1 MSLERL
7 NECGVCCSLF
17 VSYPKYRDN
26 LDLALFNMTAEGD
39 NKSILKAPALNLM
52 VDALRRIGTSE
63 SRGRKALQAH
73 TLSLDMQVGLRF
85 CPINGLA
92 KLLETVDEAKAEFD
106 EAADEFIDNFDEHLQ
121 AARDRWREVVDMQ
134 TELTEDVR
142 EQLLIHGYDQ
152 LQINPPPRSRFV
164 MSMLTVELS
173 VPGQAS
179 LVNVD
184 AAEVGAAQEAA
195 DRVRRE
201 TSERMTSLSDTFVDS
216 CREELRERMTAFF
229 TDMNRVIR
237 AGKPINKRTMSRV
250 LEFIDT
256 TKRLN
261 FMDDASFTTM
271 LGRFETVCFP
281 DGIPDSGDEVDGVR
295 DEDTVNSVSASVA
308 DIVSLLAFDVRH
320 GHDDGSNMDELRDE
334 VSAPAAEES
343 GKQLDLDDC
352 LIIL

>member
-1 MSLERL
+1 MSLDRL

-26 LDLALFNMTAEGD
+26 LDLALFNMNADGD

-52 VDALRRIGTSE
+52 VDALRRVGTSE

-85 CPINGLA
+85 CPITGLA
-92 KLLETVDEAKAEFD
+92 KLLETVDEAKAEFSK
-106 EAADEFIDNFDEHLQ
+106 AADEFIDNFDEHLQ
-121 AARDRWREVVDMQ
+121 AARDRWQEVVDLQ
-134 TELTEDVR
+134 TELTDDVR
-142 EQLLIHGYDQ
+142 EQLLIYGYDQ

-173 VPGQAS
+173 VPGKPS
-179 LVNVD
+179 LANVD
-184 AAEVGAAQEAA
+184 AAEAGAAQAAA
-195 DRVRRE
+195 DRVREE
-201 TSERMTSLSDTFVDS
+201 TSKRMTSLSDTFVDS

-237 AGKPINKRTMSRV
+237 AGKPINRRTMSRV

-261 FMDDASFTTM
+261 FMNDTSFTTM
-271 LGRFETVCFP
+271 LERFELACFP
-281 DGIPDSGDEVDGVR
+281 DGLPASADAVDGVKS
-295 DEDTVNSVSASVA
+295 EETVNSVSSSVA
-308 DIVSLLAFDVRH
+308 DIVSMLAFDVHH
-320 GHDDGSNMDELRDE
+320 GRDDGSNMDDLRDE
-334 VSAPAAEES
+334 ASDPATAAPEI
-343 GKQLDLDDC
+343 LVDPDDYM
-352 LIIL
+352 IIL